1 MADDDFVKIKTN
13 RLETYMAKEKFGW
26 HQEKSTA
33 NAQHLFRSQIRCYH
47 LRIDRKTKGR
57 NVEVDV
63 GDCRHLAVKRY
74 CCDETTEARN
84 WRSGNVDN

>member
-13 RLETYMAKEKFGW
+13 RFETYMAKEKFGW
-26 HQEKSTA
+26 HQEKSTV

-57 NVEVDV
+57 NVEVGVRDR
-63 GDCRHLAVKRY
+63 RHLAVKRY
-74 CCDETTEARN
+74 CCDERNEA
-84 WRSGNVDN
+84 S

>member
-1 MADDDFVKIKTN
+1 
-13 RLETYMAKEKFGW
+13 MAKEKFGW
-26 HQEKSTA
+26 HQEKSTV

-57 NVEVDV
+57 NAEVDV
-63 GDCRHLAVKRY
+63 GDCGHLAVKRY
-74 CCDETTEARN
+74 CCDETPEARN